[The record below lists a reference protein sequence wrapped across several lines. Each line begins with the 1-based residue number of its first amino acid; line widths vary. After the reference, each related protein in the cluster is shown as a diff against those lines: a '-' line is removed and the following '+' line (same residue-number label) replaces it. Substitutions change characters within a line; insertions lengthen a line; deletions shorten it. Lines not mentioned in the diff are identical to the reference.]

1 MPSMSSDY
9 AKNRAMKSK
18 KAEEILSASSVTDS
32 CGYEYLLTS
41 CAKRAVEIAEQEME
55 EKLTRWNDPKEVL
68 PEPNKDVLVKCSSG
82 QIQTDFYAPELGGFF
97 IEHSTY
103 AKVIGWREMM

>member
-1 MPSMSSDY
+1 
-9 AKNRAMKSK
+9 MKSK

-55 EKLTRWNDPKEVL
+55 ERMRKKAIKAYCSDCCCTVVGTCGTGAENCIALRNFIQKLDE
-68 PEPNKDVLVKCSSG
+68 E
-82 QIQTDFYAPELGGFF
+82 
-97 IEHSTY
+97 
-103 AKVIGWREMM
+103 